1 MRRRISRTQS
11 VRNWLWQSGTRT
23 QICKSRNYQLWNIL
37 YLLKL
42 SSSSCS
48 VSCSL
53 YCVYLY
59 LIFGPLNF
67 RKTKR
72 FVITLTKKSY
82 SGENKKMEKKGHLFL
97 QLATQKGDNLR
108 FYLHE
113 TLWEARSYYLLP
125 TPAKPKRKP
134 ITWFQWTLPE
144 YCQLLK
150 LVLKVQPTLEQPQ
163 DVNLKVVDWQSIAE
177 TKIFWERTTIN
188 IKTNFARTILPTLS
202 GNIVVIS
209 RCKRKTRSWWI
220 SLSRLV
226 TVWQHG
232 STTWRTR
239 QPMAPG
245 GSRRSQRFPLLRSS

>member
-1 MRRRISRTQS
+1 MSLNDDPVRPSHWQHHTNTTTAPMPSTQQTPAPPSPPTPSTRPPPQLPAPPSTPTRRMRRRISRTQS

-23 QICKSRNYQLWNIL
+23 QICKSRSYQLWNIL

-97 QLATQKGDNLR
+97 QL
-108 FYLHE
+108 
-113 TLWEARSYYLLP
+113 
-125 TPAKPKRKP
+125 
-134 ITWFQWTLPE
+134 I
-144 YCQLLK
+144 
-150 LVLKVQPTLEQPQ
+150 
-163 DVNLKVVDWQSIAE
+163 
-177 TKIFWERTTIN
+177 
-188 IKTNFARTILPTLS
+188 ILY
-202 GNIVVIS
+202 
-209 RCKRKTRSWWI
+209 
-220 SLSRLV
+220 
-226 TVWQHG
+226 
-232 STTWRTR
+232 
-239 QPMAPG
+239 
-245 GSRRSQRFPLLRSS
+245 